1 MGMETSSILC
11 GIYKLMDWISKLAL
25 LNLLWIGATILG
37 LGVFGFFPSTVAM
50 FAVVRKW
57 MLGEE
62 EVSIV
67 KTFWASYK
75 KEFVKSNFLGV
86 FIVAAVLV
94 LYADLLFIQHAAKNM
109 AAILYIPLFIITF
122 IFVCTLF
129 YLIPIFVHYEM
140 KLADVIKNS
149 FFVMIMNPLSTLYML
164 IGSFGI
170 CFVLSYVPPI
180 CILFSGNLLAMLFM
194 KPACNAFNR
203 IQRKHEVFLQEQG
216 I

>member
-1 MGMETSSILC
+1 METSSILG

-57 MLGEE
+57 MLGED

-75 KEFVKSNFLGV
+75 KEFVKGNLLGV
-86 FIVAAVLV
+86 FIVAAGLV
-94 LYADLLFIQHAAKNM
+94 LYADLLFIQNAGKDM
-109 AAILYIPLFIITF
+109 AAFLYIPFFIITF

-140 KLADVIKNS
+140 KLTEVIKNS

-194 KPACNAFNR
+194 KPACNSFNK
-203 IQRKHEVFLQEQG
+203 IQRKHEVYLQEQG

>member
-1 MGMETSSILC
+1 MVMETSSILG

-25 LNLLWIGATILG
+25 LNLLWIASTILG

-86 FIVAAVLV
+86 FIVAAGLV
-94 LYADLLFIQHAAKNM
+94 LYADLLFIQNAAKSM
-109 AAILYIPLFIITF
+109 ATFLYIPLFIITF

-140 KLADVIKNS
+140 KLTDVIKNS

-194 KPACNAFNR
+194 KPACNAFNK

>member
-1 MGMETSSILC
+1 METSSILG

-25 LNLLWIGATILG
+25 LNLLWIASTILG

-67 KTFWASYK
+67 KTFWASFK
-75 KEFVKSNFLGV
+75 MEFVKSNLLGV
-86 FIVAAVLV
+86 FVVAAGLV
-94 LYADLLFIQHAAKNM
+94 LYADLLFIQSAAKNM
-109 AAILYIPLFIITF
+109 AAFLYIPLFIITF
-122 IFVCTLF
+122 ILVCTLF

-140 KLADVIKNS
+140 KLTDVIKNS
-149 FFVMIMNPLSTLYML
+149 FFVMIINPLSTLYML

-194 KPACNAFNR
+194 KPACHAFNK
-203 IQRKHEVFLQEQG
+203 IQRKQEVYLQEQS

>member
-1 MGMETSSILC
+1 MQMETSSILG

-25 LNLLWIGATILG
+25 LNLLWIASTILG

-57 MLGEE
+57 MIGEE

-67 KTFWASYK
+67 KTYWASFK
-75 KEFVKSNFLGV
+75 KEFVKSNLLGV
-86 FIVAAVLV
+86 FIVAAGLV
-94 LYADLLFIQHAAKNM
+94 LYADLLFIQNAAKNM
-109 AAILYIPLFIITF
+109 ATFLYLPLFIITF

-140 KLADVIKNS
+140 KLTDVIKNS

-180 CILFSGNLLAMLFM
+180 CILFSGNLLSMLFM
-194 KPACNAFNR
+194 KPACNAFNK